1 MSCRSTVPSL
11 AAARLLSVPC
21 GTVRCMLDAL
31 LDLVLPVECGGC
43 GRPGIRW
50 CRPCARDL
58 DDAPAPVR
66 PRVDPG
72 VPAWALGPYRG
83 THRRAVVAAK
93 EHGRRDLAQPLGVAL
108 GAAIVR
114 LRRWG
119 ELPAGLLSVVP
130 APTRARAARTRGGDP
145 VTRAVRAAAMHDRA
159 LRVVPILET
168 ARGVRDSVGLSAAQ
182 RHRNLAG
189 RVHLTRATGVPREV
203 PVLVV
208 DDVMTTGTTAAEA
221 VRVLT
226 AAGFRPCGVL
236 VIAAA

>member
-1 MSCRSTVPSL
+1 
-11 AAARLLSVPC
+11 
-21 GTVRCMLDAL
+21 MLQAL

-43 GRPGIRW
+43 GRPGVRW
-50 CRPCARDL
+50 CRHCARDL
-58 DDAPAPVR
+58 ADAPATVR

-72 VPAWALGPYRG
+72 VPVWALGSYRG
-83 THRRAVVAAK
+83 VHRRAVIAAK
-93 EHGRRDLAQPLGVAL
+93 EQGRRDLAEPLGVAL
-108 GAAIVR
+108 GTAIVR

-119 ELPAGLLSVVP
+119 ELPAGPLGVVP
-130 APTRARAARTRGGDP
+130 APTRARAARARGGDP
-145 VTRAVRAAAMHDRA
+145 VTRAVRAAAAHDRA
-159 LRVVPILET
+159 LRVMPILET

-189 RVHLTRATGVPREV
+189 RVRLRRGSGVPRGF

-208 DDVMTTGTTAAEA
+208 DDVTTTGTTAAES

-226 AAGFRPCGVL
+226 AAGFCPLGVL

>member
-1 MSCRSTVPSL
+1 
-11 AAARLLSVPC
+11 
-21 GTVRCMLDAL
+21 MLQAL

-50 CRPCARDL
+50 CRHCARDL
-58 DDAPAPVR
+58 DDVPAIVR

-72 VPAWALGPYRG
+72 VPVWTLGPYRG
-83 THRRAVVAAK
+83 AHRRAVVAAK
-93 EHGRRDLAQPLGVAL
+93 EHGRRDLAEPLGIAL
-108 GAAIVR
+108 GVAIVR

-119 ELPAGLLSVVP
+119 ELPAGRLTVVP
-130 APTRARAARTRGGDP
+130 APTRARAARARGGDP
-145 VTRAVRAAAMHDRA
+145 VTRAVRVAAIHDRA
-159 LRVVPILET
+159 LRVAPVLAT

-189 RVHLTRATGVPREV
+189 RVRLHRDTDVPREF

-208 DDVMTTGTTAAEA
+208 DDVTTTGTTAAEA

-226 AAGFRPCGVL
+226 AAGFRPYAVL